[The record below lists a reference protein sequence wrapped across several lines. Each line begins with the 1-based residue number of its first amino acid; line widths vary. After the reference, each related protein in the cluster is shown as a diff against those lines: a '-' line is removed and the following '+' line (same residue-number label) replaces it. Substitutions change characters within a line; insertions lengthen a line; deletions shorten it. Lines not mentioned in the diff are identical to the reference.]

1 MPKIKITIP
10 RKQLFRIRGAIS
22 MLDGKD
28 QTQPVRDVKGN
39 ILPTPPNKLV
49 PYQFD
54 GMTARMN
61 LSRNADDIDEEIEAI
76 NKVKQEKL
84 VQLSPNREPI
94 EPGTEAHKEFNTW
107 WDEMLESEV
116 EIELR
121 TVQYLK
127 LNPEKNGIPMEVIA
141 SLGKMVE
148 YPTDEELAALEES
161 QKKKE
166 V

>member
-1 MPKIKITIP
+1 MKVIVEGHTYELAHHESYGLP
-10 RKQLFRIRGAIS
+10 GC
-22 MLDGKD
+22 
-28 QTQPVRDVKGN
+28 PVQ
-39 ILPTPPNKLV
+39 KL
-49 PYQFD
+49 QF
-54 GMTARMN
+54 
-61 LSRNADDIDEEIEAI
+61 I